1 LTIEKKEYL
10 LLMIE
15 GIFYDFNILISIMR
29 NSILAS
35 N

>member
-1 LTIEKKEYL
+1 
-10 LLMIE
+10 MIE
-15 GIFYDFNILISIMR
+15 DIFYDFNILISIMR